1 MSNLPT
7 NDGQPVVELHTD
19 GACSGNPGPGGW
31 GAILI
36 WGGHEKELSGATH
49 DTTNN
54 RMELRAV
61 IEGLNMLKK
70 RCAVTVYTDS
80 QYVLKGATEWLHKW
94 KRNGWRNSARKPVE
108 NKDLWEALDIALQ
121 NHHVKFIWV
130 KGHNSDPLNERAD
143 ELAVNARLKLVE
155 DES

>member
-1 MSNLPT
+1 MSTLPT
-7 NDGQPVVELHTD
+7 HDGQPVVELHTD

-36 WGGHEKELSGATH
+36 WGDYEKELSGATH

-54 RMELRAV
+54 RMELQAV

-80 QYVLKGATEWLHKW
+80 QYVLKGATEWLHNW
-94 KRNGWRNSARKPVE
+94 KRNGWKNSAKKPVE

-155 DES
+155 DDS